1 MPRPLHLALVLA
13 VALGCASSS
22 SAQDRPLD
30 PAVEPVRQALRMQD
44 SYAATDLLEADG
56 EPQAVAAR
64 YYRVLNDLYW
74 KKHDLPALVVVGRAG
89 IHYCLSRARGAD
101 EKTAAELRGM
111 GKTIAY
117 DLASFTWPGWA
128 EPGIAT
134 TPADEALGF
143 DAARTNLRL
152 AVELK
157 RGAEPLHNAHWAL
170 GAHQLGAG
178 KFTEA
183 VASFQKSAEYAREM
197 KNHGAELMAEGYA
210 ALARLLSGSDTAAAE
225 LRANAEALVKE
236 KDGEFYR
243 DQIAAARKVFEAR
256 FRKKA
261 GG

>member
-1 MPRPLHLALVLA
+1 MSRFVRLTLSIALILACVS
-13 VALGCASSS
+13 GP
-22 SAQDRPLD
+22 SAQERPLD
-30 PAVEPVRQALRMQD
+30 PAVEPVQKALRVQD

-56 EPQAVAAR
+56 EPKAVAAR
-64 YYRVLNDLYW
+64 YYRVMNDLYW
-74 KKHDLPALVVVGRAG
+74 KKHDLPALVVVGRSG

-101 EKTAAELRGM
+101 EKTAAELRGL
-111 GKTIAY
+111 GKTMAY

-128 EPGIAT
+128 EPGIAP

-152 AVELK
+152 AIELK

-183 VASFQKSAEYAREM
+183 AASFQKSAEYAREM

-210 ALARLLSGSDTAAAE
+210 SLARLLSGSDAAAAE

-256 FRKKA
+256 FRKP
-261 GG
+261 GGG